1 MHSCVGGRKGS
12 SDSLRSVL
20 PLSQRGADGP
30 PSLEADF
37 PGKARWRVG
46 AIRWIGDPVAPLFD
60 TPESARRENME
71 VMARLTDEEGDPFA
85 HMARSRVNPLEVRQI
100 ITEPDRDRRLRVADG
115 QRRSYHSH
123 LPHPETTRNMRNN
136 PLPILSIPKSNS
148 RGIHIRMPVRSAT
161 EGKGPPRL
169 GLRERRPLKSNP
181 LIRPKFI
188 ILSCGAWRRR
198 VVLASI
204 LFIALWMF
212 SVGALR
218 RDQLRS
224 HSLRWVLPCAWR
236 VRTKTSKPLSENFAP
251 EPVAGHAG

>member
-181 LIRPKFI
+181 PNPFGHLYCVLR
-188 ILSCGAWRRR
+188 GARCRRGSLFLFR
-198 VVLASI
+198 QSSLDVLP
-204 LFIALWMF
+204 
-212 SVGALR
+212 
-218 RDQLRS
+218 LRS
-224 HSLRWVLPCAWR
+224 AFLALHKIGFSPLDILRV
-236 VRTKTSKPLSENFAP
+236 
-251 EPVAGHAG
+251 